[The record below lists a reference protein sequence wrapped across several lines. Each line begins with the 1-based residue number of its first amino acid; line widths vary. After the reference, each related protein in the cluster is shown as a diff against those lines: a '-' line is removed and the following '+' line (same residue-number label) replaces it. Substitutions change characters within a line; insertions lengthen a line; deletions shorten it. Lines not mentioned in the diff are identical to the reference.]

1 MSGVDPGATAEA
13 LVGRPTRAELRR
25 AAEAEA
31 AAAARATASRAERR
45 RLEDEQ
51 SKQQQARTSVWRAW
65 WLYPLVALIGLC
77 VYLGIESSAD
87 APPAKQPVVQITDA
101 P

>member
-1 MSGVDPGATAEA
+1 MSGPDPGAPAEEA
-13 LVGRPTRAELRR
+13 VARPTRAELRR

-31 AAAARATASRAERR
+31 AAAARTTASRAERR

-51 SKQQQARTSVWRAW
+51 SRQRMARTSVWRAW
-65 WLYPLVALIGLC
+65 WLYPLVALIGVC
-77 VYLGIESSAD
+77 VYLGIQSSVD
-87 APPAKQPVVQITDA
+87 APPAKPPVVEITDA